1 MMKKLVKLLSVI
13 IITSLFIPTYVVLAA
28 TNKEDKTLAQL
39 RKDLAAFKN
48 EQANAVKNANKT
60 KTEINNAKT
69 NVSNK
74 QAEIQ
79 NNQQKVNDAIK
90 EIAELEVEISS
101 GKIELEKLVKN
112 FQIASGENIYL
123 EYIFEAESYEDL
135 IYRYAVMEQIMN
147 YQENKIASWKDKIE
161 RNEQLKVDLAAREV
175 QLNNQIDSLAK
186 EINNLNDE
194 LEDYFD
200 IKLGAEKEI
209 SSTQELITSLEQMGC
224 KENQTLMQCITA
236 GDTRF
241 IRPLTKGTITSV
253 WGYRTHP
260 VTGKPQTFH
269 NGIDIGGN
277 KVGTAIYAAANGT
290 VGKIIKKASCG
301 GNQVYLYHNI
311 NGKKYTTSYLH
322 LNTINVK
329 LGQVV
334 KSTTIIGTVGG
345 QKGTVDTCTTGAHL
359 HFGMGT
365 GWYGADYISGST
377 WQARSVNPAS
387 VISFPAKGKYFYS
400 RI

>member
-123 EYIFEAESYEDL
+123 EYIFEAGSYEDL

-161 RNEQLKVDLAAREV
+161 RNE
-175 QLNNQIDSLAK
+175 
-186 EINNLNDE
+186 
-194 LEDYFD
+194 
-200 IKLGAEKEI
+200 
-209 SSTQELITSLEQMGC
+209 
-224 KENQTLMQCITA
+224 
-236 GDTRF
+236 
-241 IRPLTKGTITSV
+241 
-253 WGYRTHP
+253 
-260 VTGKPQTFH
+260 
-269 NGIDIGGN
+269 
-277 KVGTAIYAAANGT
+277 
-290 VGKIIKKASCG
+290 
-301 GNQVYLYHNI
+301 
-311 NGKKYTTSYLH
+311 
-322 LNTINVK
+322 
-329 LGQVV
+329 
-334 KSTTIIGTVGG
+334 
-345 QKGTVDTCTTGAHL
+345 
-359 HFGMGT
+359 
-365 GWYGADYISGST
+365 
-377 WQARSVNPAS
+377 
-387 VISFPAKGKYFYS
+387 
-400 RI
+400 